1 MSKKP
6 PRPRAARRAAAQ
18 ANRRAVER
26 VEKLGTQLPGG
37 APEQPLRVTSASVVE
52 VRARAARCLVCDG
65 ELELRAHLAEADAPA
80 GVRRDLRRVELAC
93 RACGRPRRLW
103 FRVEPVL
110 PS

>member
-37 APEQPLRVTSASVVE
+37 SAEQPLRVTSASVVE

-65 ELELRAHLAEADAPA
+65 ELELRAHLSEADAS
-80 GVRRDLRRVELAC
+80 GDLRRVELAC

>member
-1 MSKKP
+1 MTKKP

-37 APEQPLRVTSASVVE
+37 APDQPLRVTSASVVE

-65 ELELRAHLAEADAPA
+65 ELELRAHVSDGGSP
-80 GVRRDLRRVELAC
+80 GDLRRVELVC
-93 RACGRPRRLW
+93 RACGRLRRLW
-103 FRVEPVL
+103 FRVEPAL
-110 PS
+110 SN